1 MQGKKKYRLV
11 ILIAVAMMLVSMVGT
26 AFMES
31 NLGSAKRT
39 EYNVTL
45 AELAAMIQQ
54 NNAKTGRD
62 IQIHFGQNK
71 ISNFHFRLFVPENAT
86 ADNPAPGIVCSHG
99 GTNVLELQ
107 MPLYNELVRRGYV
120 VISMDMSGCGE
131 TDNAING
138 MTSNSTGML
147 AAVEFL
153 MSLPQVDYTNVG
165 VTGHSFGNNGCVQTL
180 KVLNTPESTQRI
192 KTWVD
197 GDGLRYL
204 AFVTPELTEGLYLN
218 IGVAKYGETNMPRG
232 YSFNTDPTTKDL
244 MGMFAPG
251 VSETPEYYTWYTS
264 EGAVADP
271 AQGETLNTN
280 GGLKISQYSGTHPMW
295 HFSIPCSAIAIDGFY
310 QTLGVPGGAKYIPS
324 SNQTW
329 PVEVAFELMGLL
341 GFFTL
346 LFPVVALLADT
357 KLFSRVKRPVP
368 TGEELPSLRNAK
380 LTVITLVSILACCV
394 FSYVSYVRLGLFNEV
409 GPDGPSVFNAA
420 TYPGEGMATN
430 YVALWTMVCGLFT
443 IAMILLNYAARWLLC
458 KDQRKTL
465 ANPFASL
472 VVENAS
478 QLLYTLLFAVVVVAI
493 LYVPVI
499 IASLVFKADFR
510 ICTLAVQIGSARF
523 LPTIITRY
531 IPLWLLFYIP
541 YAVMN
546 SNTRFRDLPEWLSTA
561 LCALANGLPLVIF
574 LIRQYTTIYSKGVE
588 MPYNSMAGLIAFTL
602 IPVLALAA
610 VTSRYIYRKTGNAW
624 LAGLI
629 NGIIFCL
636 MMVYG
641 NGWKTDFILV

>member
-1 MQGKKKYRLV
+1 MQGKKKYRLI

-26 AFMES
+26 AFMET

-39 EYNVTL
+39 EYNVSL
-45 AELAAMIQQ
+45 NELAAMIQE

-71 ISNFHFRLFVPENAT
+71 ISNFHFRLFVPQNAT

-204 AFVTPELTEGLYLN
+204 SFVTPEMTEGLYLN

-232 YSFNTDPTTKDL
+232 YNFNTDPTTKDL

-310 QTLGVPGGAKYIPS
+310 QTLGVPSGAKYIPS

-329 PVEVAFELMGLL
+329 PVEAAFELLGLF

-346 LFPVVALLADT
+346 LFPLVALLADT

-368 TGEELPSLRNAK
+368 TGEALPSLRNAK
-380 LTVITLVSILACCV
+380 LAVITLVSILACCV
-394 FSYVSYVRLGLFNEV
+394 FSYVSYAKLGLFNEV

-430 YVALWTMVCGLFT
+430 YVALWTLVCGLFT

-465 ANPFASL
+465 GNPFASL
-472 VVENAS
+472 VVDSAS

-493 LYVPVI
+493 LYVPVV

-531 IPLWLLFYIP
+531 IPLWLMFYVP

-546 SNTRFRDLPEWLSTA
+546 GNTRFRDLPEWASTT

-574 LIRQYTTIYSKGVE
+574 LIKQYSTIYSKGVE

-602 IPVLALAA
+602 IPVLAFAA
-610 VTSRYIYRKTGNAW
+610 VTSRYIYKKTGNAW